1 MMTEVCLLFQLHLLL
16 WNLIFLSEM
25 KNVKPWCQ
33 QKVLTGEE
41 ALVTSVQE
49 SAICTTMLNP
59 LLPTAKGHHDHFT
72 AQMSVSV

>member
-25 KNVKPWCQ
+25 KSVKPWCQ
-33 QKVLTGEE
+33 QSVLTGEE
-41 ALVTSVQE
+41 ALVTCVG
-49 SAICTTMLNP
+49 SAACTTMLNQ

-72 AQMSVSV
+72 APISVLV